1 MTMCRSRPSTLSAAT
16 YAVIIS
22 ATAATAGIAFVA
34 ALFLC
39 RWRIASVARHTQS
52 LVTRQCGAI
61 VRERAADVGYTTSA
75 PAERPLCPCVAAI
88 SAKRESTLE
97 RRAVCSCAEGGE
109 EEEVKRW
116 EHGPYACNGTSAGCT
131 FFPETRDNLRPAVS
145 RARRDPVAPPTH
157 PSAPSVPAAGGRGGL
172 PPPLT
177 ATATLPPPPRPR
189 PPSGPHS
196 PPSLLLAPRSYQ
208 GARNPGQGCNV
219 LIGCTQSN
227 TTCVI
232 LYFSDCRDPCESPA
246 HPLAPPNRPPTP
258 PSSSPARASCGW

>member
-1 MTMCRSRPSTLSAAT
+1 MLSLSLLPPPPPVLPSLQH
-16 YAVIIS
+16 
-22 ATAATAGIAFVA
+22 F
-34 ALFLC
+34 FFC

-109 EEEVKRW
+109 EEDVKRW

-145 RARRDPVAPPTH
+145 RARRAPVAPPTH

-172 PPPLT
+172 PPARPEATPLNGHS
-177 ATATLPPPPRPR
+177 APLSPPP
-189 PPSGPHS
+189 S
-196 PPSLLLAPRSYQ
+196 PPAQ
-208 GARNPGQGCNV
+208 W
-219 LIGCTQSN
+219 
-227 TTCVI
+227 
-232 LYFSDCRDPCESPA
+232 SPLPA
-246 HPLAPPNRPPTP
+246 ITAAPPALVSR
-258 PSSSPARASCGW
+258 SSQPWPRLQYSHWLHAVEHNLRHTLLF